1 MEIQGVST
9 LSGQSNLLISP
20 TQNWF
25 IFDSS
30 GSNSPQ
36 DMINLYGG
44 IGFYENSIHYLQS
57 YQFSKFMIVLVNA
70 QIRDFNLFKTSS
82 SVTLL

>member
-1 MEIQGVST
+1 MEFEIVQGVSK

-25 IFDSS
+25 IFDSL

-36 DMINLYGG
+36 DKNNLYGG
-44 IGFYENSIHYLQS
+44 IGFYENSIYYL
-57 YQFSKFMIVLVNA
+57 
-70 QIRDFNLFKTSS
+70 
-82 SVTLL
+82 

>member
-1 MEIQGVST
+1 MEFAFHCALIRNLVKLKGTAKLQGVST

-25 IFDSS
+25 IFDSL

-36 DMINLYGG
+36 DKNNLYGG
-44 IGFYENSIHYLQS
+44 IGFYKNSIYYL
-57 YQFSKFMIVLVNA
+57 
-70 QIRDFNLFKTSS
+70 
-82 SVTLL
+82 

>member
-1 MEIQGVST
+1 MVKKGFDGWSVLTPLRSKIQGVST

-25 IFDSS
+25 IFDSL

-36 DMINLYGG
+36 DKTNLYGG
-44 IGFYENSIHYLQS
+44 IGFYENSIYYL
-57 YQFSKFMIVLVNA
+57 
-70 QIRDFNLFKTSS
+70 
-82 SVTLL
+82 